1 MSKIDDSPLE
11 RSASRHAA
19 KPEAPSGQD
28 MDPAA
33 VLEAL
38 PDKAQVVINEV
49 AKVVVGQ
56 TAAVAAVL
64 YALLSR
70 GHCLFVGV
78 PGLAKTLLVR
88 SMARVMKLKFARIQ
102 FTPDLMPADITGT
115 AILQMDAATQ
125 QRRISFAPGPV
136 FTQML
141 LADEINRTPPK
152 TQAALLE
159 AMQEKTV
166 TVAEGTH
173 QLEEPFIV
181 LATQNP
187 IEQEG
192 TYPLPEAQLDRFL
205 FQVSIEYPGLEDER
219 RIVAEH
225 SFTPLDK
232 LQTVLSREEILLF
245 REAVAN
251 VPAAPNVVDYA
262 VRLCRATRP
271 GDASAPPYIK
281 EWVRWGA
288 SPRASQH
295 MILAG
300 RARAACQGRF
310 NVACED
316 VAAVALPVL
325 RHRLVRTFRAEA
337 DEKTTDDIINRV
349 LGDVPRS
356 VE

>member
-1 MSKIDDSPLE
+1 
-11 RSASRHAA
+11 
-19 KPEAPSGQD
+19 
-28 MDPAA
+28 
-33 VLEAL
+33 
-38 PDKAQVVINEV
+38 
-49 AKVVVGQ
+49 
-56 TAAVAAVL
+56 
-64 YALLSR
+64 
-70 GHCLFVGV
+70 
-78 PGLAKTLLVR
+78 
-88 SMARVMKLKFARIQ
+88 
-102 FTPDLMPADITGT
+102 MPADITGT
-115 AILQMDAATQ
+115 AILQMDPATQ

-205 FQVSIEYPGLEDER
+205 FQVNIDYPALEDER

-232 LQTVLSREEILLF
+232 LQPVLSREEILLV

-271 GDASAPPYIK
+271 GDASAPAHIK

-295 MILAG
+295 LILAG

-337 DEKTTDDIINRV
+337 DEKTTDDIIGQL
-349 LGDVPRS
+349 LGDVPR
-356 VE
+356 EAEL

>member
-1 MSKIDDSPLE
+1 MPEDKDLQ
-11 RSASRHAA
+11 AVAGFHATLA
-19 KPEAPSGQD
+19 T
-28 MDPAA
+28 
-33 VLEAL
+33 AL
-38 PDKAQVVINEV
+38 KS
-49 AKVVVGQ
+49 VVVGQ
-56 TAAVAAVL
+56 RAAIDHVMVALIVGGHVLLTGGAATAKG
-64 YALLSR
+64 LLVQ
-70 GHCLFVGV
+70 C
-78 PGLAKTLLVR
+78 LAK
-88 SMARVMKLKFARIQ
+88 AAKLSFKRIQ
-102 FTPDLMPADITGT
+102 FTPDLMPSDITG
-115 AILQMDAATQ
+115 AEILEEDSRSGKRVA
-125 QRRISFAPGPV
+125 RFVSGPI
-136 FTQML
+136 FTNL
-141 LADEINRTPPK
+141 LMADEINRTPPK

-205 FQVSIEYPGLEDER
+205 FQVNIDYPAIEDER

-232 LQTVLSREEILLF
+232 LQPVLSREEIMLF

-271 GDASAPPYIK
+271 GDASAPAHIK

-295 MILAG
+295 LILAG

-337 DEKTTDDIINRV
+337 DEKTTDDIINQL
-349 LGDVPRS
+349 LGDVPR
-356 VE
+356 EAEL